1 MPIII
6 IWPWR
11 RVALFTRGGVR
22 SGIRRGIRIRAL
34 WTFRNLRAGI
44 YRMLRVALRIVL
56 RWILKA
62 RFIRGVG
69 VVRRRIKGNLDM
81 EILRIFLNLK
91 KLSSFEI
98 KKLKKLPVVNFTQ

>member
-11 RVALFTRGGVR
+11 TVGLFTRGGAR

-34 WTFRNLRAGI
+34 SKFRSLRAGI
-44 YRMLRVALRIVL
+44 YRMLLVALRIVL
-56 RWILKA
+56 PWILKA

-81 EILRIFLNLK
+81 GILRIFLNPK
-91 KLSSFEI
+91 KLSSLEI
-98 KKLKKLPVVNFTQ
+98 KKLKKLPAVNFTP